1 MSGLRVRTVTA
12 AGTGSAPAL
21 GTGVVLTLHR
31 LAIRASD
38 DDPDLAVV
46 GRPAL
51 GEFVELPDIAAEA
64 IRLLDAGLSVVE
76 VEHRLRDQQDVE
88 LDVAELAEALVDLGF
103 VAAVDGRVL
112 PDPAAQ
118 LPGSHLPRLKP
129 EHVRWLIGWP
139 MIALWLAALA
149 AAAVTWWQQP
159 HLLMAPSDFY
169 WTPYVGLAVLVN
181 TAMFSLS
188 VSVHELMHLATARA
202 YGAQSRIS
210 LSTRLHHLV
219 IQTDVTAVWA
229 APRGARYRVYLAGMC
244 WDSLLIATTTLLIA
258 YAGLPALIDRLLA
271 ALALVV
277 LLSMLMQARVYMR
290 TDLYYV
296 LMEWLRGRRLIEDGW
311 EFVRHLGRRI
321 RRRPSHDPTADLPAR
336 ERRGVRIYAMAMAAG
351 VTVALTSFATF
362 GLPILIEGIA
372 RALTNLTGGLRDGD
386 LLRVLDSTAIIVV
399 EGGLQ
404 VVFLLT
410 FYRHHRHRL
419 RKNPEKTRPDPRIE

>member
-1 MSGLRVRTVTA
+1 MRERTMTA
-12 AGTGSAPAL
+12 AGTRPAPAL
-21 GTGVVLTLHR
+21 GADGVLTLHR
-31 LAIRASD
+31 LAIRLSD
-38 DDPDLAVV
+38 DDPDLTVV
-46 GRPAL
+46 GRPEL
-51 GEFVELPDIAAEA
+51 GEFIELPNIGADA
-64 IRLLDAGLSVVE
+64 IRLLDTGLSVAE
-76 VEHRLRDQQDVE
+76 VEHRLRDELAVE
-88 LDVAELAEALVDLGF
+88 LDVAELAEALIDLGF
-103 VAAVDGRVL
+103 VATVDGQAL
-112 PDPAAQ
+112 PDPAAE

-139 MIALWLAALA
+139 ALAVWLAALA
-149 AAAVTWWQQP
+149 AAAVTWWRQP

-181 TAMFSLS
+181 TAMFSVC

-229 APRGARYRVYLAGMC
+229 ARRHARYRVYLAGMC
-244 WDSLLIATTTLLIA
+244 WDSFVVAMSTLLIA
-258 YAGLPALIDRLLA
+258 YAGLPARTDRLLA

-311 EFVRHLGRRI
+311 QYVRHLARRT
-321 RRRPSHDPTADLPAR
+321 RHQPSDDPTADLPAR
-336 ERRGVRIYAMAMAAG
+336 ERRGVRIYAVAMAAG
-351 VTVALTSFATF
+351 VAVALTTFATF
-362 GLPILIEGIA
+362 GLPILVEGIIGA
-372 RALTNLTGGLRDGD
+372 VTNLTHGLREADP
-386 LLRVLDSTAIIVV
+386 LRVLDSAAIITI

-404 VVFLLT
+404 VLFLVT
-410 FYRHHRHRL
+410 FYRRHRHRF
-419 RKNPEKTRPDPRIE
+419 RKDPGKPRPDARIE